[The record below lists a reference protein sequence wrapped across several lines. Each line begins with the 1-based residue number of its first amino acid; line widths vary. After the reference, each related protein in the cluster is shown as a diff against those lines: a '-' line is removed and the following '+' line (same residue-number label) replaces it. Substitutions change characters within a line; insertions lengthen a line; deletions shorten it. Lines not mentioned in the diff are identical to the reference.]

1 VRAFKLTVG
10 YDGTHFHGWQRQP
23 GRRTV
28 QGVIEEALSAA
39 LERAITVQ
47 GAGRTDAGCHARGQ
61 VASFAAE
68 TTLPARALTPIL
80 NRRLPTDVRIREAG
94 DVPEGFD
101 ARRSAIG
108 RRYAYRLLDR
118 EDVLWGRTAWH
129 PGRAA
134 SFDALARAARPLEGE
149 HDCSAFQSSGST
161 PTRPVCRIV
170 RASWRRWE
178 AGVML
183 DIVADH
189 FLYHMVRNVVG
200 TLLVAARDADP
211 AAVVAGVL
219 ASGDRRLAGA
229 TAPPQGLCLEEVFY
243 TGRRP

>member
-1 VRAFKLTVG
+1 
-10 YDGTHFHGWQRQP
+10 
-23 GRRTV
+23 
-28 QGVIEEALSAA
+28 
-39 LERAITVQ
+39 
-47 GAGRTDAGCHARGQ
+47 
-61 VASFAAE
+61 
-68 TTLPARALTPIL
+68 
-80 NRRLPTDVRIREAG
+80 VRIREAG

-189 FLYHMVRNVVG
+189 FLYHMVRNIVG
-200 TLLVAARDADP
+200 TALQASRTTDP
-211 AAVVAGVL
+211 AGTMRAVRDG
-219 ASGDRRLAGA
+219 GDRRRAGVTVPA
-229 TAPPQGLCLEEVFY
+229 RGLTLEQVFY
-243 TGRRP
+243 PREVA